1 MTATADIQK
10 STAGT
15 ATTTTTTPDYRTGS
29 TPSNPTSTVS
39 DSIIGV
45 HFHDIIRRHSKDIFG
60 AILKVQCVNVR
71 WPTSDYSRGVCSTV
85 AASTNNSLALQAPCI
100 DSLIIN
106 YLHLNSFI
114 LLIKCCWCLVEY
126 NITNLLQDATLSQ
139 GQPRD
144 APYITSV
151 LTQSCH

>member
-1 MTATADIQK
+1 VQSPCNGDEDDNDDDSDNVSETTLSFTAVTNTASASSVGMTATADIQK

-71 WPTSDYSRGVCSTV
+71 
-85 AASTNNSLALQAPCI
+85 
-100 DSLIIN
+100 
-106 YLHLNSFI
+106 
-114 LLIKCCWCLVEY
+114 
-126 NITNLLQDATLSQ
+126 
-139 GQPRD
+139 
-144 APYITSV
+144 
-151 LTQSCH
+151 